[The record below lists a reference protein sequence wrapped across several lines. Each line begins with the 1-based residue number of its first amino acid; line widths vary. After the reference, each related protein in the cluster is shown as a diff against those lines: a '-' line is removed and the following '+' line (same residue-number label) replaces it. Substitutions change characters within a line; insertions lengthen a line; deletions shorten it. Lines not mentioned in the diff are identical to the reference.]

1 MSISID
7 ANSALSSAFS
17 GMQASA
23 RVLDRAATNIS
34 KASISAGER
43 SAQSSAYGPN
53 PTSQG
58 VRESANFEAPSLTQN
73 IVDVMT
79 SQTLYTANAKVVEA
93 ADGMIGTA
101 LNILV

>member
-23 RVLDRAATNIS
+23 RVLDRAASNIANSSVSASERSSLSSGLSS
-34 KASISAGER
+34 KAD
-43 SAQSSAYGPN
+43 
-53 PTSQG
+53 G
-58 VRESANFEAPSLTQN
+58 VRESATFSPPSLTQN
-73 IVDVMT
+73 IVDVVT

-93 ADGMIGTA
+93 VDGTIGTA
-101 LNILV
+101 LNMLV